1 MKKLLSVI
9 ADINKTAFEFSKSM
23 YIAETIFF
31 LLNALAFS
39 LSLYVQQ
46 YFFDGVTGLI
56 GDDAS
61 EKTVIRGL
69 ILFVA
74 LNLLTYIFGC
84 FCNSLPSIM
93 QSGIRIKLR
102 EKLQNKAASFPYIN
116 YENTD
121 FLDRLNKAEE
131 GRYNSVGLYYIVR
144 QIACFYL
151 PYFIFI
157 SVYLF
162 KINAIIGAGVL
173 VIFLPIII
181 SHIIHVK
188 LYTKLE
194 DEIAP
199 IRRLNSHFDS
209 CITSRQF
216 FKETR
221 LYGAVAFFYKKF
233 SMTLKKLLETR
244 YKTDMKVCRIDT
256 VIRLFISF
264 LYCGILVFMFFLLI
278 HKQITIGLFIALN
291 TSIGTVFSMMEDL
304 AYSKIGYI
312 STQLGSIYNYYD
324 FINDDSNK
332 EYGKNIVLDVKG
344 DIVLKNVSFRYPY
357 AKETALHNISLT
369 LKEGETI
376 AVVGEN
382 GSGKS
387 TLSKVMMGLIP
398 SDDGDVYYGDTK
410 IEKQNA
416 NSIYTNISA
425 IFQNFSKY
433 SINLRNN
440 IIISDYEKE
449 REKAEL
455 KKLCDSIGLDPYS
468 EKFPDSFDTILS
480 RDFKGIDVSG
490 GEWQKIAIIRGKY
503 RRHKYI
509 FLDEPTSAIDPI
521 EEMKLYKAFS
531 EISKDVSSVIIT
543 HRLGA
548 ARLADQIV
556 VMKNGR
562 IVEIGTH
569 ESLLKNKN
577 EYYRLWQLQKQWYIN

>member
-1 MKKLLSVI
+1 MKKLFSVI

-31 LLNALAFS
+31 LLNALTFS

-46 YFFDGVTGLI
+46 YFFDGVTAFI

-61 EKTVIRGL
+61 KKTVINGL
-69 ILFVA
+69 IFFVI
-74 LNLLTYIFGC
+74 LNLLTFIFGC
-84 FCNSLPSIM
+84 FCNSLPSII

-102 EKLQNKAASFPYIN
+102 KKLQDKASSFPYIN
-116 YENTD
+116 YESTD

-157 SVYLF
+157 STYLF
-162 KINAIIGAGVL
+162 KINAIIGTGVL

-199 IRRLNSHFDS
+199 VRRLNSHFDA

-221 LYGAVAFFYKKF
+221 LYGAVGFFYKKY
-233 SMTLKKLLETR
+233 SATLKKLLEIR
-244 YKTDMKVCRIDT
+244 FKTDMKVCRIDT
-256 VIRLFISF
+256 VIRLIISV
-264 LYCGILVFMFFLLI
+264 LYCGILVYMFFLLM
-278 HKQITIGLFIALN
+278 HKQITIGLFLAMN

-312 STQLGSIYNYYD
+312 SIQLGSIYNYYD

-332 EYGKNIVLDVKG
+332 EYKKDIVSTVKG
-344 DIVLKNVSFRYPY
+344 DIVLHNVSFRYPY
-357 AKETALHNISLT
+357 AEKNALNNISLT
-369 LKEGETI
+369 LNEKETI

-398 SDDGDVYYGDTK
+398 PDDGEVYYGDTK

-416 NSIYTNISA
+416 NSIYKNISA
-425 IFQNFSKY
+425 IFQDFSKY

-440 IIISDYEKE
+440 IIISDYEKKE
-449 REKAEL
+449 ENADL

-468 EKFPDSFDTILS
+468 EKFPDNFNTILS

-503 RRHKYI
+503 RRHQYI

-521 EEMKLYKAFS
+521 EEIKLYKAFF

-548 ARLADQIV
+548 ARLADKIV
-556 VMKNGR
+556 VMKGGR

-569 ESLLKNKN
+569 ESLLENKN